1 MDKKRKSSCPPFARL
16 KYWMHKPKPWREP
29 VDSDPNVAVHRLN
42 MEIRKIKCL
51 NGSQALFASPSVQRK
66 KLQFKRNA
74 QKPPFLLRSMEKG
87 WNSWTKYERKCQQFA
102 ISRSQSAP
110 TIVEDKELESN
121 PPIVSFPL
129 SEDGDDKHADTDPEI
144 ENRSHPLPNSDV
156 NVQFLRTPAVE
167 GLRRWR
173 DVTLDISPIQ
183 KPSTSG
189 LRQQTTKQIFHST
202 PNPTQRR
209 PLKRASQPLS
219 FSSPPTRTKRPAAG
233 NREAPLSQRK
243 R

>member
-1 MDKKRKSSCPPFARL
+1 MNNKRKSSSTPFARL

-29 VDSDPNVAVHRLN
+29 VDSDPKVAVHRLN
-42 MEIRKIKCL
+42 VEIRRIKCL
-51 NGSQALFASPSVQRK
+51 TGSQALFSSPSVQRK
-66 KLQFKRNA
+66 KPQFTRNA

-87 WNSWTKYERKCQQFA
+87 WNSWAKYERKCQQFA
-102 ISRSQSAP
+102 ISRSQSTL
-110 TIVEDKELESN
+110 TIVDENEPESN

-129 SEDGDDKHADTDPEI
+129 SEDGDDKHADADPEI
-144 ENRSHPLPNSDV
+144 ENRSHPLPNCDV

-167 GLRRWR
+167 GLKRWR
-173 DVTLDISPIQ
+173 DVTLEISPIE

-189 LRQQTTKQIFHST
+189 FRQQTSKQIFHST

-219 FSSPPTRTKRPAAG
+219 FSSPPTRAKRPAAG
-233 NREAPLSQRK
+233 NREAASSQRK